1 MSSGKL
7 RTFTRGKATSLP
19 QQGAAP
25 QAEKPQSE
33 AWHVEAPQPKPSSKR
48 FGGLSRNG
56 RASANGSDASSAST
70 GPAGS
75 SASTGSAAPEGAS
88 LSNVVDTAAANSAMG
103 GPVVSPRRDGPAV
116 RLRRLAGVAIWALA
130 LVLAGVVSA
139 IVGLFR
145 IFGDSPTW
153 FTPAFISCGVVGM
166 MLAMMAFATVRF
178 RGVPWMFMAASSITL
193 LAAFMML
200 RLA

>member
-19 QQGAAP
+19 QQGTAP
-25 QAEKPQSE
+25 QAEKPQSGE

-48 FGGLSRNG
+48 FGGLSLSG
-56 RASANGSDASSAST
+56 RASANGSAASSPAAS
-70 GPAGS
+70 PA
-75 SASTGSAAPEGAS
+75 AAPEGAS

-116 RLRRLAGVAIWALA
+116 RLRRLAGVAVWALA

-145 IFGDSPTW
+145 IFGDSPSW